1 LEERLKYEFRD
12 PALLETALSHRSWCS
27 ENGNKPSN
35 ERLEF
40 LGDAVLGMA
49 VTDHIY
55 GRYPA
60 KAEGDLAK
68 LRAALVNA
76 TILATLGE
84 EIGLG
89 EFVKLG
95 KGEAASGGSE
105 KPSILADALEAV
117 FGAVHLDGGLDEAS
131 KVVLMLLG
139 GRVEA
144 ASDEKEAH
152 DAKTRLQELV
162 ARTGSGKLEYELT
175 DYGPDHAKIFQATVK
190 INGETAGAGAGRSKK
205 QAEQQAAHAA
215 WNELT
220 REPNNMETDHNDA

>member
-1 LEERLKYEFRD
+1 MEERLHYEFSD
-12 PALLETALSHRSWCS
+12 PELLDTALSHRSWCS

-40 LGDAVLGMA
+40 LGDAVLDMA

-55 GRYPA
+55 CRYPA

-76 TILATLGE
+76 TTLATLSE
-84 EIGLG
+84 ELGLG
-89 EFVKLG
+89 QFVKLG

-117 FGAVHLDGGLDEAS
+117 LGAVHLDGGLDEAS

-139 GRVEA
+139 ARVEE
-144 ASDEKEAH
+144 ASDESEAH

-162 ARTGSGKLEYELT
+162 ARTRPGTLEYEIT
-175 DYGPDHAKIFQATVK
+175 DHGPDHAKIFKATVK
-190 INGETAGAGAGRSKK
+190 VNGEIAGAGAGRSKK
-205 QAEQQAAHAA
+205 QAEQQAARAA

-220 REPNNMETDHNDA
+220 R